1 MTKPAVSNFRDK
13 WNAIEPQKRR
23 YILFAGLI
31 AMAMFLAFAVKPD
44 ANQQVQQEDDEQK
57 VETTV
62 MTPEKPAPNLEKLLS
77 SNEALRKAFEDT
89 QKANDKLVQDK
100 ALLEKNN
107 LEQASQ
113 QAAQTQ
119 SELTSQVA
127 GVQQELKLLKM
138 SKDGA
143 DVVPLPALPELSGT
157 AAMPLGDPNQMAVNV
172 ESTPAAPRLVYV
184 RKSGVDQESPASS
197 SLTKAASELKSAQKL
212 SQYLLTAGSILE
224 GVLLSGMDA
233 PTSAAAKKNPY
244 PALIRIKKEAIL
256 PNYYRQN
263 VRECFVIVS
272 GFGELSSER
281 ARLRTERV
289 SCVRNDGTV
298 MESDISGYVTG
309 EDGKVGVRGRLV
321 TKQGAVIAKSLAAG
335 ALAGFGENIT
345 PTAIPQL
352 SLDSSEQQQFQRPN
366 AKQAAEFGVYRG
378 ISEAAG
384 AVSQFYLEMAKEMV
398 PVIEVD
404 AGRKVNIILVRGVN
418 LALGGADG
426 GQEKTE

>member
-1 MTKPAVSNFRDK
+1 MTKPAVNNFRDK

-138 SKDGA
+138 AKDGA
-143 DVVPLPALPELSGT
+143 DVVPLPALPELSGA
-157 AAMPLGDPNQMAVNV
+157 AAMPLGDPNQIAANV
-172 ESTPAAPRLVYV
+172 DTTPAAPRLVYV
-184 RKSGVDQESPASS
+184 RKSSAEQESPVPS
-197 SLTKAASELKSAQKL
+197 SLTKGASELKSTQKL

-298 MESDISGYVTG
+298 IESDISGYVTG

-366 AKQAAEFGVYRG
+366 AKQAAEVGVYRG

>member
-143 DVVPLPALPELSGT
+143 DVVPLPALPELAGA

-366 AKQAAEFGVYRG
+366 AKQAAEVGVYRG

>member
-44 ANQQVQQEDDEQK
+44 ANQQVQQEDNEQK

-62 MTPEKPAPNLEKLLS
+62 MTPEKPTPNLEKLLS

-113 QAAQTQ
+113 HAAQTQ

-143 DVVPLPALPELSGT
+143 DVVPLPALPELAGA
-157 AAMPLGDPNQMAVNV
+157 AAMPLGDPNQIAVNV
-172 ESTPAAPRLVYV
+172 ESTPATPRLVYV
-184 RKSGVDQESPASS
+184 RKSSVEQESPAPS
-197 SLTKAASELKSAQKL
+197 SLTKAASELKSVQKL

-289 SCVRNDGTV
+289 SCVRTDGTV

-366 AKQAAEFGVYRG
+366 AKQAAEVGVYRG

>member
-143 DVVPLPALPELSGT
+143 DVVPLPALPELAGA

-366 AKQAAEFGVYRG
+366 AKQAAEVGVYRG

-418 LALGGADG
+418 LALGGTDS

>member
-143 DVVPLPALPELSGT
+143 DVVPLPALPELAGA

-345 PTAIPQL
+345 PTAIPQM

-366 AKQAAEFGVYRG
+366 AKQAAEVGVYRG

-418 LALGGADG
+418 LALGGTDG

>member
-100 ALLEKNN
+100 ALLEKNS
-107 LEQASQ
+107 LEQANQ

-143 DVVPLPALPELSGT
+143 DVVPLPALPELSDAT
-157 AAMPLGDPNQMAVNV
+157 AMPLGDPNQMAVNV
-172 ESTPAAPRLVYV
+172 ESTPASPRLVYV
-184 RKSGVDQESPASS
+184 RKSSVEQESPASS
-197 SLTKAASELKSAQKL
+197 GLTKAASELRSAQKL

-224 GVLLSGMDA
+224 GVLLNGMDA

-289 SCVRNDGTV
+289 SCVRTDGTV

-366 AKQAAEFGVYRG
+366 AKQAAEVGVYRG

>member
-1 MTKPAVSNFRDK
+1 
-13 WNAIEPQKRR
+13 
-23 YILFAGLI
+23 
-31 AMAMFLAFAVKPD
+31 
-44 ANQQVQQEDDEQK
+44 
-57 VETTV
+57 
-62 MTPEKPAPNLEKLLS
+62 
-77 SNEALRKAFEDT
+77 
-89 QKANDKLVQDK
+89 
-100 ALLEKNN
+100 
-107 LEQASQ
+107 
-113 QAAQTQ
+113 
-119 SELTSQVA
+119 
-127 GVQQELKLLKM
+127 
-138 SKDGA
+138 
-143 DVVPLPALPELSGT
+143 
-157 AAMPLGDPNQMAVNV
+157 MPLGDPNQMAVNV

-335 ALAGFGENIT
+335 ALAGFGENIS
-345 PTAIPQL
+345 PTAISQL
-352 SLDSSEQQQFQRPN
+352 SLDSSTAPRLVMMIGTLYLTHIAMSCCKRSFDLCTIWLM
-366 AKQAAEFGVYRG
+366 AKG
-378 ISEAAG
+378 AAG
-384 AVSQFYLEMAKEMV
+384 LSGLAALYAAKVS
-398 PVIEVD
+398 VISFSHSSSCS
-404 AGRKVNIILVRGVN
+404 AGRAFNAGIEPTTPAIHC
-418 LALGGADG
+418 AMTSLGLLMMNSGEPMMGKGKWAKAPGKCDFDADMTSPMYKN
-426 GQEKTE
+426 ELYPAYLLPSVLYI

>member
-100 ALLEKNN
+100 ALLEKNS
-107 LEQASQ
+107 LEQANQ

-143 DVVPLPALPELSGT
+143 DVVPLPALPELSDAT
-157 AAMPLGDPNQMAVNV
+157 AMH
-172 ESTPAAPRLVYV
+172 
-184 RKSGVDQESPASS
+184 
-197 SLTKAASELKSAQKL
+197 
-212 SQYLLTAGSILE
+212 
-224 GVLLSGMDA
+224 
-233 PTSAAAKKNPY
+233 
-244 PALIRIKKEAIL
+244 
-256 PNYYRQN
+256 
-263 VRECFVIVS
+263 
-272 GFGELSSER
+272 
-281 ARLRTERV
+281 
-289 SCVRNDGTV
+289 
-298 MESDISGYVTG
+298 
-309 EDGKVGVRGRLV
+309 
-321 TKQGAVIAKSLAAG
+321 
-335 ALAGFGENIT
+335 
-345 PTAIPQL
+345 
-352 SLDSSEQQQFQRPN
+352 
-366 AKQAAEFGVYRG
+366 
-378 ISEAAG
+378 
-384 AVSQFYLEMAKEMV
+384 
-398 PVIEVD
+398 
-404 AGRKVNIILVRGVN
+404 
-418 LALGGADG
+418 
-426 GQEKTE
+426 